1 MINRTRSETFSWR
14 TAVGQDICYYI
25 TYKRNWF
32 SFIWSNQII
41 ITSINS
47 VVSSSVV
54 STQTQVR
61 LNHVLKTRIV
71 RSWHLHCCSPCIT
84 NKTIQYK
91 FSQSENQNR
100 SSKTE
105 LTWVHMQEGK
115 YLTDRQWR
123 WNTLQIDSGGA
134 AGSPSLE
141 NIQSFSRIVKPPV
154 TLWLSAAQ

>member
-105 LTWVHMQEGK
+105 ITWVYAKMRIPRDWLRRSCWVLYREYPKFPTTPFQ
-115 YLTDRQWR
+115 
-123 WNTLQIDSGGA
+123 NQI
-134 AGSPSLE
+134 LC
-141 NIQSFSRIVKPPV
+141 N
-154 TLWLSAAQ
+154 LSCLCPNQNYV